1 MVGLTPAEDRSE
13 IAFFDVETTI
23 PFRAG
28 QRYAILEFGS
38 ILVCPKKLVELRN
51 YSVLVRPANLDLIT
65 PRSVKCNG
73 IKRED
78 VESAPTFVDI
88 ADTVY
93 DILHG
98 MVQLNFELET
108 KYLFWR
114 IFGFLGS
121 NGDENVTV

>member
-1 MVGLTPAEDRSE
+1 MVGLTTPEDRSE

-28 QRYAILEFGS
+28 QGYAILEFGS

-51 YSVLVRPANLDLIT
+51 YSVLVRPANLNLIT

-78 VESAPTFVDI
+78 VESALTFADI

-98 MVQLNFELET
+98 WELSSSSSSFF
-108 KYLFWR
+108 KFRLFCLV
-114 IFGFLGS
+114 FGVWYG
-121 NGDENVTV
+121 